1 MTPIDFNSASLLDI
15 LKLLAGKGSL
25 RQLDYQF
32 ARFIAQQGSQELGF
46 IAGVV
51 SNELGKGN
59 ICVQLYLFNSSKGSD
74 SKSNTYIDFAHLLGL
89 YGEAA
94 LQLNQ
99 RLINIDWLSIL
110 NDSHL
115 VGLDQSEDAKPLMF
129 DGQRVYL
136 HRYWNYEVVLAN
148 TLNRLSK
155 PVEFSSEQNQALSQT
170 LDRLFSRSYH
180 FLFNAL
186 AKAAASH
193 KSTQVLRQQL
203 VCDHLDVVEESS
215 LNWAAIDEQLQN
227 ATQVPDLQ
235 TLDTLVPLSVCLNWQ
250 KVAAAVALSRRFTV
264 ISGGPGT
271 GKTTTV
277 AKLLSAMVEQNLGEN
292 NGEFTNLPII
302 KLVAPTGKAAA
313 RLTESIGKA
322 IEQLP
327 ISPEVKN
334 NIPTESSTLHRL
346 LGAIPNRAEFRH
358 NRNNPLHLDILV
370 VDEASM
376 VDLSMMYKLV
386 DALPDHARLILLGD
400 KDQLASVEAGAILG
414 DICSFT
420 ESGYSSSQGALIS
433 SLTGFEALNKASKL
447 AKHPSIADSLCMLQK
462 SYRFDAR
469 SGIGQL
475 AKAINMGSSHQVD
488 KVFNAGFDDIENHM
502 LSSDSY
508 NLMLR
513 TLVTEYG
520 RYLNKID
527 ESLDA
532 IALNVGEKEPVT
544 DEFNVIRKEQELR
557 VKAQDQKAKS
567 VLELFSQCRL
577 LCAIREGDFG
587 VSGLNHRIEKALAAR
602 RLIQPN
608 NDELWYHGRPVMVT
622 RNDHGLG
629 LYNGDIGICM
639 LDATD
644 DSREGE
650 AARLKVYFELPDGS
664 VKSIL
669 PSRVPDHETA
679 YAMTIHKSQGSEFDL
694 TLMILPPEFSPIL
707 TRELI
712 YTGITRAKSRL
723 MMFSDTGVLK
733 RGIKVRTERMSGL
746 VSRLVS

>member
-1 MTPIDFNSASLLDI
+1 MTTTTTNTSIDTANTVKPVSLIPEQLMDV
-15 LKLLAGKGSL
+15 LKFLADKGSI

-32 ARFIAQQGSQELGF
+32 ARFIAQQATSHSQEIGF
-46 IAGVV
+46 LAGVV
-51 SNELGKGN
+51 SHELGKGH
-59 ICVQLYLFNSSKGSD
+59 ICTQLIQAQTADL
-74 SKSNTYIDFAHLLGL
+74 AQLLGL
-89 YGEAA
+89 YGETA

-99 RLINIDWLSIL
+99 KLLGIDWVTVLKSS
-110 NDSHL
+110 NL
-115 VGLDQSEDAKPLMF
+115 VGTTNDCVKPLMF

-136 HRYWNYEVVLAN
+136 QRYWNYEVVLAD

-155 PVEFSSEQNQALSQT
+155 PVEFNIEQKKALTETLNQ
-170 LDRLFSRSYH
+170 LFARSYH

-186 AKAAASH
+186 AKAEANQQTS
-193 KSTQVLRQQL
+193 QVLRQQL
-203 VCDHLDVVEESS
+203 VCDHLDIVDEQS
-215 LNWAAIDEQLQN
+215 LNWGAIDQAIVQ
-227 ATQVPDLQ
+227 TKQVTDLDV
-235 TLDTLVPLSVCLNWQ
+235 LDSLVPLSACLNWQ
-250 KVAAAVALSRRFTV
+250 KVAAAVALSRRFAV

-277 AKLLSAMVEQNLGEN
+277 TKLLSAMVEQSLSQGK
-292 NGEFTNLPII
+292 TPTI

-327 ISPEVKN
+327 LAPEVKD

-358 NRNNPLHLDILV
+358 NRRNPLHLDILV

-386 DALPDHARLILLGD
+386 DALPEHARLILLGD
-400 KDQLASVEAGAILG
+400 KDQLASVEAGAVLG
-414 DICSFT
+414 DICSFN
-420 ESGYSSSQGALIS
+420 SAGYSSAQGNLIAEM
-433 SLTGFEALNKASKL
+433 TGFDAIANTQQ
-447 AKHPSIADSLCMLQK
+447 AKVGAVNPPAIADSLCMLQK

-475 AKAINMGSSHQVD
+475 AKAINNGSANQVD
-488 KVFNAGFDDIENHM
+488 QVFAKGFGDIENHP

-513 TLVTEYG
+513 TLVNEYG
-520 RYLNKID
+520 AYLNRM
-527 ESLDA
+527 
-532 IALNVGEKEPVT
+532 NVPLEELET
-544 DEFNVIRKEQELR
+544 QEAR
-557 VKAQDQKAKS
+557 AKS
-567 VLELFSQCRL
+567 VLDLFSQCRL
-577 LCAIREGDFG
+577 LCSIREGDFG
-587 VSGLNHRIEKALAAR
+587 VKGFNHRIERALAAR
-602 RLIQPN
+602 RLVNPH

-639 LDATD
+639 LEA
-644 DSREGE
+644 DSNQSDSTP
-650 AARLKVYFELPDGS
+650 RLKVYFELPDGS
-664 VKSIL
+664 VKAVL

-694 TLMILPPEFSPIL
+694 TLMILPPDFSPIL

-712 YTGITRAKSRL
+712 YTGITRAKKRL
-723 MMFSDTGVLK
+723 MIFSDTNVLK
-733 RGIKVRTERMSGL
+733 RGIKVKTERVSGL
-746 VSRLVS
+746 GSRLTH

>member
-1 MTPIDFNSASLLDI
+1 MTTTTTNTSIETANTTKPVSLIPEQLMDV
-15 LKLLAGKGSL
+15 LKFLADKGSI

-32 ARFIAQQGSQELGF
+32 ARFIAQQATSYSQEIGF
-46 IAGVV
+46 LAGVV
-51 SNELGKGN
+51 SHELGKGH
-59 ICVQLYLFNSSKGSD
+59 ICTQLIQAQTADL
-74 SKSNTYIDFAHLLGL
+74 AQLLGL
-89 YGEAA
+89 YGETA

-99 RLINIDWLSIL
+99 KLLGIDWLAVLQSS
-110 NDSHL
+110 NL
-115 VGLDQSEDAKPLMF
+115 VGSTNDCVKPMMF

-136 HRYWNYEVVLAN
+136 QRYWNHEVVLAD

-155 PVEFSSEQNQALSQT
+155 PVEFNIEQKKALTETLNQ
-170 LDRLFSRSYH
+170 LFARSYH

-186 AKAAASH
+186 AKAEANQQTS
-193 KSTQVLRQQL
+193 QVLRQQL
-203 VCDHLDVVEESS
+203 VCDHLDIVDEQS
-215 LNWAAIDEQLQN
+215 LNWGAIDQAIVQ
-227 ATQVPDLQ
+227 AKQVTDLDV
-235 TLDTLVPLSVCLNWQ
+235 LDSLVPLSVCLNWQ
-250 KVAAAVALSRRFTV
+250 KVAAAVALSRRFAV

-277 AKLLSAMVEQNLGEN
+277 TKLLSAMVEQSLSQGK
-292 NGEFTNLPII
+292 TPTI

-327 ISPEVKN
+327 LAPEVKA

-358 NRNNPLHLDILV
+358 NRRNPLHLDILV

-386 DALPDHARLILLGD
+386 DALPEHARLILLGD
-400 KDQLASVEAGAILG
+400 KDQLASVEAGAVLG
-414 DICSFT
+414 DICSFN
-420 ESGYSSSQGALIS
+420 SAGYSNAQGNLIAEM
-433 SLTGFEALNKASKL
+433 TGFDAIANTQQAKAGVVNPP
-447 AKHPSIADSLCMLQK
+447 AIADSLCMLQK

-475 AKAINMGSSHQVD
+475 AKAINNGSANQVD
-488 KVFNAGFDDIENHM
+488 QVFAKGFGDIENHP

-513 TLVTEYG
+513 TLVNEYG
-520 RYLNKID
+520 AYLNRMNV
-527 ESLDA
+527 SLEE
-532 IALNVGEKEPVT
+532 LET
-544 DEFNVIRKEQELR
+544 QEAR
-557 VKAQDQKAKS
+557 AKS
-567 VLELFSQCRL
+567 VLDLFSQCRL
-577 LCAIREGDFG
+577 LCSIREGDFG
-587 VSGLNHRIEKALAAR
+587 VKGLNHRIERALAAR
-602 RLIQPN
+602 RLVNPH

-639 LDATD
+639 LEA
-644 DSREGE
+644 DSNQSDSTP
-650 AARLKVYFELPDGS
+650 RLKVYFELPDGS
-664 VKSIL
+664 VKAVL

-694 TLMILPPEFSPIL
+694 TLMILPPDFSPIL

-712 YTGITRAKSRL
+712 YTGITRAKKRL
-723 MMFSDTGVLK
+723 MMFSDTNVLK
-733 RGIKVRTERMSGL
+733 RGIKVKTERVSGL
-746 VSRLVS
+746 GSRLTN

>member
-277 AKLLSAMVEQNLGEN
+277 AKLLAAMVEQSLGEN

-513 TLVTEYG
+513 TLVAEYG

-527 ESLDA
+527 EPLDA
-532 IALNVGEKEPVT
+532 IPLNIGEKEPIT

>member
-1 MTPIDFNSASLLDI
+1 MTTTTTNTTIETANSVKPASLIPEQLMDV
-15 LKLLAGKGSL
+15 LKFLADKGSI

-32 ARFIAQQGSQELGF
+32 ARFIAQQATSHSQEIGF
-46 IAGVV
+46 LAGVV
-51 SNELGKGN
+51 SHELGKGH
-59 ICVQLYLFNSSKGSD
+59 ICMQLIQQHTTGLGQTAD
-74 SKSNTYIDFAHLLGL
+74 LAQLLGL
-89 YGEAA
+89 YSETA

-99 RLINIDWLSIL
+99 KLLGIDWATVLQSS
-110 NDSHL
+110 NL
-115 VGLDQSEDAKPLMF
+115 VGTTNDCVKPLMF

-136 HRYWNYEVVLAN
+136 QRYWNYEVVLAE

-155 PVEFSSEQNQALSQT
+155 PVEFNIEQKKALTETLNQ
-170 LDRLFSRSYH
+170 LFARSYH

-186 AKAAASH
+186 AKAEANQQTS
-193 KSTQVLRQQL
+193 QVLRQQL
-203 VCDHLDVVEESS
+203 VCDHLDIV
-215 LNWAAIDEQLQN
+215 DEQALDWGSIDQ
-227 ATQVPDLQ
+227 AIVQAKQVTDLDV
-235 TLDTLVPLSVCLNWQ
+235 LDSLVPLSVCLNWQ
-250 KVAAAVALSRRFTV
+250 KVAAAVALSRRFAV

-277 AKLLSAMVEQNLGEN
+277 TKLLSAMVEQSLSQGK
-292 NGEFTNLPII
+292 TPTI

-327 ISPEVKN
+327 LAPEVKA

-358 NRNNPLHLDILV
+358 NRRNPLHLDILV

-386 DALPDHARLILLGD
+386 DALPEHARLILLGD
-400 KDQLASVEAGAILG
+400 KDQLASVEAGAVLG
-414 DICSFT
+414 DICSFN
-420 ESGYSSSQGALIS
+420 SVGYSSAQGNLIAEM
-433 SLTGFEALNKASKL
+433 TGFDAI
-447 AKHPSIADSLCMLQK
+447 AKPRQLKTGSVNPPAIADSLCMLQK

-475 AKAINMGSSHQVD
+475 AKAINNGSANQVD
-488 KVFNAGFDDIENHM
+488 QVFSKGFGDIENHP

-513 TLVTEYG
+513 TLVNEYG
-520 RYLNKID
+520 AYLNRM
-527 ESLDA
+527 
-532 IALNVGEKEPVT
+532 NVPLEELET
-544 DEFNVIRKEQELR
+544 QEAR
-557 VKAQDQKAKS
+557 AKS
-567 VLELFSQCRL
+567 VLDLFSQCRL
-577 LCAIREGDFG
+577 LCSIREGDFG
-587 VSGLNHRIEKALAAR
+587 VKGLNQRIERALAAR
-602 RLIQPN
+602 RLVNPH

-639 LDATD
+639 LEA
-644 DSREGE
+644 DSTTLESNS
-650 AARLKVYFELPDGS
+650 ANSAPRLKVYFELPDGS
-664 VKSIL
+664 VKAVL

-694 TLMILPPEFSPIL
+694 TLMILPPDFSPIL

-712 YTGITRAKSRL
+712 YTGITRAKKRL
-723 MMFSDTGVLK
+723 MMFSDTNVLK
-733 RGIKVRTERMSGL
+733 RGIKVKTERVSGL
-746 VSRLVS
+746 GSRLTS